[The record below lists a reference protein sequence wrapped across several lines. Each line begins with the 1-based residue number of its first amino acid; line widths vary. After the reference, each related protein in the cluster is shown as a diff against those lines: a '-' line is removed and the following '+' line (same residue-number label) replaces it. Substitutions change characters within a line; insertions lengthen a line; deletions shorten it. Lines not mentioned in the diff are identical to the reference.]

1 MTKLNTRQLLGL
13 ALPSAASVV
22 LTNAYRSVDQ
32 YWLQWV
38 STDAQA
44 AVGSLAFVLI
54 AGFAFF
60 EVTAVG
66 AAPLIARA
74 TGAENPEER
83 REVLGT
89 AIGLSLVTG
98 AALGLAGY
106 FAAQSIPGLLGLSG
120 GAATQSVVY
129 LQALC
134 LTLLP
139 LAITPLI
146 DQAFIATGDMRT
158 PMILQGL
165 ALGLNILFTPFLVFE
180 SFAGLPGMG
189 LGVAGAAFGSNAS
202 RLISAIL
209 GFVWLQRRT
218 GLQMRDIG
226 LGSQSSRILRVG
238 IPAGAGTLF
247 FASVYWVLLV
257 TSVSP
262 LGPHVNAALG
272 IGFSA
277 LEGLTWPI
285 FHGISIAVG
294 SVVGRSLGAGKPEH
308 ADHCIRLATPLIVT
322 GGVIATLAFFFGAR
336 TLTGFFTE
344 DPAVHDA
351 ATTYALVLAA
361 SQLFI
366 ALESLAE
373 GVLIG
378 AGDTKTVLAI
388 SLPLNVMRIPLAYAL
403 AFPLGWGATG
413 IWWAINLT
421 SIAKALG
428 KMHFMR
434 RGDWKRLVI

>member
-83 REVLGT
+83 RKVLGT
-89 AIGLSLVTG
+89 ALSLSVMTG
-98 AALGLAGY
+98 FALGAVGY
-106 FAAQSIPGLLGLSG
+106 LFASAVPGMLGLSG
-120 GAATQSVVY
+120 GAG
-129 LQALC
+129 
-134 LTLLP
+134 TLL
-139 LAITPLI
+139 
-146 DQAFIATGDMRT
+146 
-158 PMILQGL
+158 
-165 ALGLNILFTPFLVFE
+165 
-180 SFAGLPGMG
+180 
-189 LGVAGAAFGSNAS
+189 
-202 RLISAIL
+202 
-209 GFVWLQRRT
+209 
-218 GLQMRDIG
+218 
-226 LGSQSSRILRVG
+226 
-238 IPAGAGTLF
+238 

-285 FHGISIAVG
+285 FHGVSIAVG
-294 SVVGRSLGAGKPEH
+294 SVVGRALGAGKPEI
-308 ADHCIRLATPLIVT
+308 ADDCIRLATPLILT
-322 GGVIATLAFFFGAR
+322 GGVVASLVFFFGAR

-344 DPAVHDA
+344 DPAVHEA

-361 SQLFI
+361 SQVFI
-366 ALESLAE
+366 ALEALAE
-373 GVLIG
+373 GVLVG

-388 SLPLNVMRIPLAYAL
+388 SLPLNVLRIPLAYLL
-403 AFPLGWGATG
+403 AFPLGWGAVG
-413 IWWAINLT
+413 IWWAINIT

-428 KMHFMR
+428 KLHFMR
-434 RGDWKRLVI
+434 RGGWKRLVI